1 MYCNMFYCIVD
12 QYFVF
17 KEGLPRH
24 VKALAVS
31 AYKEQGNELININAD
46 FMVIIMTK
54 IILVMVIN
62 VFIFN

>member
-1 MYCNMFYCIVD
+1 
-12 QYFVF
+12 VF

-24 VKALAVS
+24 FKALVIS
-31 AYKEQGNELININAD
+31 AYTEQGNELVNINSD

-54 IILVMVIN
+54 IILVVVIN